1 MPEKEGQFHWKGI
14 FRGSKPEDFQDDG
27 KIKKRLA
34 IEGEL
39 PEVKHFSQVKV
50 PRGLDEYQAMARDR
64 AKSAEEFSPRSENQV
79 HVGFLKTIAVALL
92 GDAHIG
98 TKDTDYERLTR
109 EVDVITHTPDTKV
122 ILVGDMV
129 DGIHWGG
136 AAQGENI
143 MSIDEQHGYLRALWD
158 SLRGRVIVGVSGEHD
173 SKWAQRTGID
183 PYSEFTERTGAP
195 YVRGVAEV
203 RADVGSQTYNLV
215 VAHNLKGNSIYND
228 VHPEMRAQ
236 REMPGADV
244 YIGAHTHRKGVSQ
257 AARREFGGTARE
269 TTFISVGPYKR
280 SDEYAQRQGYPEM
293 DDAQMGGVA
302 IRLDGEEKKVETGT
316 NIITALKRWFG

>member
-1 MPEKEGQFHWKGI
+1 MAKEKGI
-14 FRGSKPEDFQDDG
+14 FRGKDESSFQADG
-27 KIKKRLA
+27 KIKRRLA
-34 IEGEL
+34 IEGTV
-39 PEVKHFSQVKV
+39 PDMAHFTPVKQ
-50 PRGLDEYQAMARDR
+50 PRKFEEYGAMARER
-64 AKSAEEFSPRSENQV
+64 SKSAEEFSPRSENQV

-98 TKDTDYERLTR
+98 SKDTDYERLTR
-109 EVDVITHTPDTKV
+109 EVDVITNTPEARV

-143 MSIDEQHGYLRALWD
+143 MSIDEQHGFLRSLWD
-158 SLRGRVIVGVSGEHD
+158 RLNGRVIVGVSGEHD

-195 YVRGVAEV
+195 YVRGIAEV
-203 RADVGSQTYNLV
+203 KADVGDQTYNIV
-215 VAHNLKGNSIYND
+215 VAHRLRGHSIYNET
-228 VHPEMRAQ
+228 HPEMRAQ

-244 YIGAHTHRKGVSQ
+244 YVAGHTHRKGVAQ
-257 AARREFGGTARE
+257 GPRREFGGTARE
-269 TTFISVGPYKR
+269 TTFVSVGPYKR
-280 SDEYAQRQGYPEM
+280 SDEYAQRQGYPNL
-293 DDAQMGGVA
+293 DDTQMGGVA
-302 IRLDGEEKKVETGT
+302 LRLDGEEKKVDTGS